1 MGALLGTAQWLVL
14 RHIVKNAGWWILACV
29 LVETSM
35 IFVTVF
41 NSYLIEFDPEYTNNI
56 SITILRYVILI
67 VRMLCEC
74 LFLGLIMVWLLKKP
88 KSSYPVVDSV

>member
-1 MGALLGTAQWLVL
+1 MAQKQFETHSTMPKNSAIKRSSNFRLSATGT
-14 RHIVKNAGWWILACV
+14 
-29 LVETSM
+29 
-35 IFVTVF
+35 
-41 NSYLIEFDPEYTNNI
+41 SYLIEFDPEYTNNI